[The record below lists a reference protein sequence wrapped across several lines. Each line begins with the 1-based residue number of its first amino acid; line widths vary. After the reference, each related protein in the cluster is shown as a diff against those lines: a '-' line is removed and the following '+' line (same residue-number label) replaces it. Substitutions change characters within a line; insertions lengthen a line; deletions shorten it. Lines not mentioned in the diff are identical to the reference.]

1 MKIAELL
8 ELLIAGIFMCLF
20 LGIPVFLIYKVY
32 KKTRRYS
39 SKRHPAISNQTHE
52 QNHAN
57 IIVQE
62 QKTEQTEKYETVNG
76 ERINYYPYKKK
87 MLLTKTEYA
96 FYNILKMKCD
106 KNNILIC
113 PKIRMEDFLEV
124 TDKQNKLKY
133 RGYIKSRH
141 IDFMLCDSKLHLLAG
156 IELDD
161 KSHNEK
167 EAAAID
173 HFKDRVFQTI
183 NIPLFRVKVMNVE
196 QYGIQID
203 NILNKIID

>member
-1 MKIAELL
+1 MNIV
-8 ELLIAGIFMCLF
+8 ELLIAGFFMCLF

-32 KKTRRYS
+32 KKRTRGYS
-39 SKRHPAISNQTHE
+39 QKRHPKIIDQNYE

-57 IIVQE
+57 IMQE

-106 KNNILIC
+106 KNNVLIC
-113 PKIRMEDFLEV
+113 PKVRMEDFLEV

-141 IDFMLCDSKLHLLAG
+141 IDFMLCDSKLNLLAG

-167 EAAAID
+167 ESAAID
-173 HFKDRVFQTI
+173 HFKNRVFQTI
-183 NIPLFRVKVMNVE
+183 NLPLFRVKVMKAE

-203 NILNKIID
+203 NILNIIVD

>member
-1 MKIAELL
+1 MKTAELL
-8 ELLIAGIFMCLF
+8 IIGIFMCLF
-20 LGIPVFLIYKVY
+20 LGVPVFWIYKVF
-32 KKTRRYS
+32 KKRTREM
-39 SKRHPAISNQTHE
+39 HE

-57 IIVQE
+57 IMQE
-62 QKTEQTEKYETVNG
+62 QKTEQTEKHETVNG

-106 KNNILIC
+106 KKNLLIC

-141 IDFMLCDSKLHLLAG
+141 IDFMLCDSKLNLLAG

-183 NIPLFRVKVMNVE
+183 NMPLFRVKVMKAE

>member
-8 ELLIAGIFMCLF
+8 IVGFFMCLF
-20 LGIPVFLIYKVY
+20 LGIPVFLIYKIY

-39 SKRHPAISNQTHE
+39 QKGHPKISVQNHE

-57 IIVQE
+57 IMQE

-173 HFKDRVFQTI
+173 HFKDKVFQTI
-183 NIPLFRVKVMNVE
+183 NIPLFRVKVMQAE

-203 NILNKIID
+203 NILNKIINLVMV

>member
-1 MKIAELL
+1 MMKIT
-8 ELLIAGIFMCLF
+8 ELLIVGFFTCLF

-32 KKTRRYS
+32 KKTRGYS
-39 SKRHPAISNQTHE
+39 KKRHFKISNYNHE

-57 IIVQE
+57 IMQE

-106 KNNILIC
+106 KKNVLIC

-141 IDFMLCDSKLHLLAG
+141 IDFMLCDSKLNLLAG

-173 HFKDRVFQTI
+173 HFKNRVFQTI
-183 NIPLFRVKVMNVE
+183 NMPLFRVKVMKAE
-196 QYGIQID
+196 QYCIQID

>member
-1 MKIAELL
+1 ML
-8 ELLIAGIFMCLF
+8 EAFFAGILLCLF
-20 LGIPVFLIYKVY
+20 LGIPAFLIYKVY
-32 KKTRRYS
+32 EKGIKRYNP
-39 SKRHPAISNQTHE
+39 KRHSKINNQSHE
-52 QNHAN
+52 QNHVHAN
-57 IIVQE
+57 NMQE
-62 QKTEQTEKYETVNG
+62 QRTEQIEKYEIVNG

-96 FYNILKMKCD
+96 FYSVLKIRCD
-106 KNNILIC
+106 KKNILIC
-113 PKIRMEDFLEV
+113 PKVRMEDFLEV

-141 IDFMLCDSKLHLLAG
+141 IDFMLCDSKLNLLAG

-173 HFKDRVFQTI
+173 HFKNRVFQAI
-183 NIPLFRVKVMNVE
+183 KMPLFRVKVMQIE

-203 NILNKIID
+203 NILNQMTG